1 MPQRTFFVRTRL
13 FIGQT
18 HCFSKPN
25 PLVQGTGIN
34 KGVSDYVGHLQADPH
49 PWISLDGRIRLSRD
63 ELQAVFSEASA
74 ELGPE
79 ISRVGLN
86 YIHLSPS
93 SSLKDEREPPH
104 RTAGPNL
111 GFAFQQILVN
121 HFKLIPWIE
130 RRWTFITS
138 RRNHL

>member
-1 MPQRTFFVRTRL
+1 MPQITMLDRTRL

-18 HCFSKPN
+18 HTFSKPN
-25 PLVQGTGIN
+25 PLVQGTGIY
-34 KGVSDYVGHLQADPH
+34 KGVSDYVGHLQADPY
-49 PWISLDGRIRLSRD
+49 PWISLDGRIRLSRY

-93 SSLKDEREPPH
+93 SSLKDERQPPLEQ
-104 RTAGPNL
+104 L
-111 GFAFQQILVN
+111 GLTLSSRFN
-121 HFKLIPWIE
+121 RSWLI
-130 RRWTFITS
+130 TLS
-138 RRNHL
+138 